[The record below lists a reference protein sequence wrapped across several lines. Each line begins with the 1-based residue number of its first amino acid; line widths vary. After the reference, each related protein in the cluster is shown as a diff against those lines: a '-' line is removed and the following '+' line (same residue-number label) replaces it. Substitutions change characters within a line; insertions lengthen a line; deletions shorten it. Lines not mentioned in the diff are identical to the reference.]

1 MLIKFEDESTSFDWK
16 ILDNQVPLSGVKS
29 SEQGIARFDNLRV
42 KKNEIRKFRGPV
54 WAAST
59 EFSS

>member
-1 MLIKFEDESTSFDWK
+1 MIEVEDESTAFDWK
-16 ILDNQVPLSGVKS
+16 ILDNQVPLSGVMS
-29 SEQGIARFDNLRV
+29 SEQGMARFDNLRV

-54 WAAST
+54 WEAST